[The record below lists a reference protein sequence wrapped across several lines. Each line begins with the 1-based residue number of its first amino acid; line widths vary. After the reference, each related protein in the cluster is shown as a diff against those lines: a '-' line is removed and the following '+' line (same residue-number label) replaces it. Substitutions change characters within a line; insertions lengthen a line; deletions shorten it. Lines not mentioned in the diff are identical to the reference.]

1 MKAVSVEK
9 QTSDL
14 RALLFFEAVTLV
26 SGAIGG
32 LLGGLAGFD
41 SVNHPP
47 LTPPTFL
54 FPIIWSILYLLM
66 GFGAYLVWA
75 ADNID
80 GIRVLRLY
88 LLQLLVNIFRSLFF
102 IRLQWRLFSFFWTV
116 FLIAL
121 VTLVM
126 AGFKY
131 IRKAAYFFMLPYL
144 FWLLFIAYLNLGFYL
159 VNL

>member
-1 MKAVSVEK
+1 MGV
-9 QTSDL
+9 
-14 RALLFFEAVTLV
+14 LLFGT
-26 SGAIGG
+26 S
-32 LLGGLAGFD
+32 GFD
-41 SVNHPP
+41 SLNRPP

-66 GFGAYLVWA
+66 GLGAYLVWT
-75 ADNID
+75 ADDID
-80 GIRVLRLY
+80 SVKVLRLY
-88 LLQLLVNIFRSLFF
+88 LLQLLVNVFRSLFF
-102 IRLQWRLFSFFWTV
+102 FRLHWRLFAFFWTV

-131 IRKAAYFFMLPYL
+131 IHRIAYYLMLPYL
-144 FWLLFIAYLNLGFYL
+144 FWLLFTAYLNLGFYL

>member
-1 MKAVSVEK
+1 MKAAGIAK
-9 QTSDL
+9 QSADYK
-14 RALLFFEAVTLV
+14 ALLFFEAVTLI

-32 LLGGLAGFD
+32 LLCGTAGFD
-41 SVNHPP
+41 NLNLPP

-66 GFGAYLVWA
+66 GLGAYLVWT
-75 ADNID
+75 ADDID
-80 GIRVLRLY
+80 SVKVLRLY
-88 LLQLLVNIFRSLFF
+88 LLQLLVNVFRSLFF
-102 IRLQWRLFSFFWTV
+102 FRLQWRLFAFFWTV

-131 IRKAAYFFMLPYL
+131 IHRPAYYLMLPYL
-144 FWLLFIAYLNLGFYL
+144 FWLLFTAYLNLGFYL